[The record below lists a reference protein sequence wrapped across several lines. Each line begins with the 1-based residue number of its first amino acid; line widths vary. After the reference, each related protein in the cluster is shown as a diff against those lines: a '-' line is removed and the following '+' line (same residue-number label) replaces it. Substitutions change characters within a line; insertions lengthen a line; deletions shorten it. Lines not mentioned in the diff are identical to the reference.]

1 MAPSKAVLQCKANR
15 ALVNRLQN
23 DVDMFVEQKKDRL
36 VIIFRRAIG
45 SIMEYCIWGSM
56 ENYN

>member
-15 ALVNRLQN
+15 VLVNRLQN
-23 DVDMFVEQKKDRL
+23 DVDMFVEQKKERL

-45 SIMEYCIWGSM
+45 SIME
-56 ENYN
+56 